1 MSQAKAKQY
10 LKNNAIT
17 IYELA
22 YQAIQEDSPAYNYL
36 ANSLDLSDEAIEEL
50 RGFLGEY
57 LQD

>member
-1 MSQAKAKQY
+1 MRPVSATKY
-10 LKNNAIT
+10 LNDNAIT

-22 YQAIQEDSPAYNYL
+22 YQAILEDSPAYDHL
-36 ANSLDLSDEAIEEL
+36 ARSLDLSDEYLEEL